1 MVKCAHERIGYNR
14 ASMSRIGFSQDPS
27 SPPIPNPA
35 DSSITRKLETGE
47 PTASNHKLE
56 AGEPTASNP
65 VMFSVL

>member
-1 MVKCAHERIGYNR
+1 
-14 ASMSRIGFSQDPS
+14 MSRIGFSQDPS